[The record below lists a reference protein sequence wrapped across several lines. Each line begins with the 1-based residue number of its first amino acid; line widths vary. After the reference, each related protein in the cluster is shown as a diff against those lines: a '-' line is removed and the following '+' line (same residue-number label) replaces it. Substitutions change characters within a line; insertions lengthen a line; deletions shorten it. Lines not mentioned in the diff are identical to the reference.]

1 MSPKSDKVYIMELR
15 NAEKR
20 LLIAV
25 SQIIENEGFI
35 KIGVNKVAKQAKC
48 DKVLLYR
55 YYGGLDGLLATW
67 AKENDFYTLAYRTY
81 SERVAKSESPEDII
95 KLTQYVLLEQLNF
108 LRTNKLMQELLAWEL
123 SGNSSFR
130 SIQDERERNGFKL
143 QEELEKKLGI
153 ESKDARMF
161 ITILIASINY
171 IVLATRQYRLFN
183 GIDFSNQ
190 EAWELFKQAIDKY
203 IRVLFENILK

>member
-1 MSPKSDKVYIMELR
+1 MSPNSDRAYIMELR

-20 LLIAV
+20 LIVAI
-25 SQIIENEGFI
+25 SQIIENEGFS

-48 DKVLLYR
+48 DKVLIYR
-55 YYGGLDGLLATW
+55 YFGGLDGLLATW
-67 AKENDFYTLAYRTY
+67 AKENDFYTLAYQTY
-81 SERVAKSESPEDII
+81 SESVSKAESTEDII
-95 KLTQYVLLEQLNF
+95 RLTQTVLLEQLDF
-108 LRTNKLMQELLAWEL
+108 LRENKLMQELLAWEL

-143 QEELEKKLGI
+143 QEELEKKLGK
-153 ESKDARMF
+153 ESKDVRMF

-190 EAWELFKQAIDKY
+190 EAWELCKQAIHKY
-203 IRVLFENILK
+203 IRALFENILK

>member
-1 MSPKSDKVYIMELR
+1 MELR

-55 YYGGLDGLLATW
+55 YFGGLDGLLATW

-95 KLTQYVLLEQLNF
+95 KLTQSVLLEQLNF

-190 EAWELFKQAIDKY
+190 EAWELFKQAIEKY

>member
-1 MSPKSDKVYIMELR
+1 MELR

-25 SQIIENEGFI
+25 SQIIENEGFN
-35 KIGVNKVAKQAKC
+35 KIGVNKIAKQAKC
-48 DKVLLYR
+48 DKVLIYR
-55 YYGGLDGLLATW
+55 YFGGLEGLLSTW
-67 AKENDFYTLAYRTY
+67 AKENDFYTLAYHAY
-81 SERVAKSESPEDII
+81 SARVTKVESSEDII
-95 KLTQYVLLEQLNF
+95 ELTQSILLEQLNF

-123 SGNSSFR
+123 SGNSTFR
-130 SIQDERERNGFKL
+130 SIQDEREKNGFKL
-143 QEELEKKLGI
+143 QEALEEKLGK
-153 ESKDARMF
+153 ESKVSRMF

-190 EAWELFKQAIDKY
+190 ESWELCKQAINEY
-203 IRVLFENILK
+203 IRVLFKNILT

>member
-1 MSPKSDKVYIMELR
+1 MSPESDKVYIMELR

-48 DKVLLYR
+48 DKVLIYR
-55 YYGGLDGLLATW
+55 YFGGLEGLLSTW

-95 KLTQYVLLEQLNF
+95 KLTQSVLLEQLNF

-190 EAWELFKQAIDKY
+190 EAWELFKQAIEKY
-203 IRVLFENILK
+203 IRALFENILK

>member
-1 MSPKSDKVYIMELR
+1 MELR

-25 SQIIENEGFI
+25 SQIIENEGFN
-35 KIGVNKVAKQAKC
+35 KIGVNKIAKQAKC
-48 DKVLLYR
+48 DKVLIYR
-55 YYGGLDGLLATW
+55 YFGGLEGLLSTW
-67 AKENDFYTLAYRTY
+67 AKENDFYTLAYQTY
-81 SERVAKSESPEDII
+81 SARVTKVESSEDII
-95 KLTQYVLLEQLNF
+95 ELTQSILLEQLDF

-123 SGNSSFR
+123 SGNSTFR
-130 SIQDERERNGFKL
+130 SIQDEREKNGFKL
-143 QEELEKKLGI
+143 QEALEKKLGK
-153 ESKDARMF
+153 ESKVARMF

-190 EAWELFKQAIDKY
+190 ETWELCKQAINEY
-203 IRVLFENILK
+203 IRVLFENILI

>member
-1 MSPKSDKVYIMELR
+1 MELR

-190 EAWELFKQAIDKY
+190 EAWELFKQAIEKY

>member
-1 MSPKSDKVYIMELR
+1 MELR

-55 YYGGLDGLLATW
+55 YFGGLDGLLATW

-95 KLTQYVLLEQLNF
+95 KLTQSVLLEQLNF

-190 EAWELFKQAIDKY
+190 EAWELFKQAIEKY
-203 IRVLFENILK
+203 IRALFENILK